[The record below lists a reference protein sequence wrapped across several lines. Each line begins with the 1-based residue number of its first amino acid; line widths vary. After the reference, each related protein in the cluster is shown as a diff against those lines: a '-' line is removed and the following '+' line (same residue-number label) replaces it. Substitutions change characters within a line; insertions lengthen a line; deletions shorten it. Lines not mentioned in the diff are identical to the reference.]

1 MRPMNM
7 EGFRDIGSTPFEEM
21 AASEI
26 RAIARKLSGGGIA
39 ADARAIGQAGSTHA
53 LSVAELER
61 DVAALVPRWTGEAAD
76 AGFQQIG
83 RFATAS
89 YLVDREIAGTVR
101 QLTGLSSAATAT
113 TAKFSDLA
121 DPGSTARAGNTTR
134 SGVGAAVAAELRATY
149 TTPVQA
155 DAATMPLGAE
165 VTRIGFGRDAERR
178 GDRSPS
184 VEAPPAGAD
193 TPSVGSGAGEG
204 AGEGGGTTGGGDA
217 PSGTGDE
224 SAGTGT
230 GPVATDT
237 ADAVNPA
244 GGRGTGQGGDTGS
257 GTGAGGTGGTGTG
270 AGAGTGTPTAADPV
284 GAGTDPLS
292 DDPAATDTVEERGSG
307 LLSPAAS
314 VPLTPTSRTAVG
326 GAGTRTP
333 DLTRAASPLGLRQD
347 ASALRS
353 TSTPAAGTGAP
364 TTGARPA
371 SGPYGMPPA
380 GGAGQR
386 GQGDGRHRAPAYLID
401 RRNGEEL
408 VGDMPLVG
416 PGVIGQWR
424 SDGAPEPARPPVP
437 PVRTEQAP
445 R

>member
-1 MRPMNM
+1 MNM

-26 RAIARKLSGGGIA
+26 RTIARKLSGGGIA
-39 ADARAIGQAGSTHA
+39 ADARAIGQAGGTHA
-53 LSVAELER
+53 QSVAELER
-61 DVAALVPRWTGEAAD
+61 DVAALVPRWKGEAAD
-76 AGFQQIG
+76 AGFQQVG
-83 RFATAS
+83 RFAAAS
-89 YLVDREIAGTVR
+89 YLVDKEIAGTAR

-113 TAKFSDLA
+113 TARFSDLA
-121 DPGSTARAGNTTR
+121 DPGSAARAGGATK

-155 DAATMPLGAE
+155 DAASMPLGAE

-193 TPSVGSGAGEG
+193 TPSVGSGAGG
-204 AGEGGGTTGGGDA
+204 GTGEGDGTTGGGGA
-217 PSGTGDE
+217 PSGTGNE
-224 SAGTGT
+224 STGT
-230 GPVATDT
+230 GAGPVGTDT
-237 ADAVNPA
+237 ADTGSAA
-244 GGRGTGQGGDTGS
+244 EGTGQGGDTGA
-257 GTGAGGTGGTGTG
+257 GTGAGGTGGAGSG

-284 GAGTDPLS
+284 GTGTDPLAA
-292 DDPAATDTVEERGSG
+292 DPAATDPAEERGSG
-307 LLSPAAS
+307 LLTPAAT
-314 VPLTPTSRTAVG
+314 VPFTPASRTAVG
-326 GAGTRTP
+326 GVGTRTP
-333 DLTRAASPLGLRQD
+333 DLTRSASPLGLRQD

-353 TSTPAAGTGAP
+353 ATTTTAAGTGAP
-364 TTGARPA
+364 ITGARPA

-380 GGAGQR
+380 GGGGQR
-386 GQGDGRHRAPAYLID
+386 GQGDGRHRVPAYLID

-424 SDGAPEPARPPVP
+424 SDGAPEPARPPAP
-437 PVRTEQAP
+437 PVRTERAP